1 MTQQPHRHSP
11 RRPDLLLCTRTE
23 DEPELM
29 DDPACDPVALDNT
42 YRLFGVINPL
52 VASWRPVYRR
62 YVRPALQAA
71 AREGR
76 PGTVLD
82 VGCGGGDVARALAR
96 WAERDGLDAQ
106 ITGIDPDQRAI
117 RWASAHDRGEGTT
130 YRAAASGALVAR
142 GERFDAVVSNHVLHH
157 LTQHEFAQLLADS
170 QRLARTVAVHN
181 DLRRSR
187 AAWLMYWVATLPL
200 VRARTFVRHD
210 GLLSIRR
217 SYAPAELRR
226 RVPAGWQV
234 ERQAFYRVLAVH
246 RAESV
251 RQPHMVRPAHAEP
264 GRTS

>member
-1 MTQQPHRHSP
+1 MLRNNLLPRADVLLRSDPLLRHRSVN
-11 RRPDLLLCTRTE
+11 
-23 DEPELM
+23 EPELM

-52 VASWRPVYRR
+52 VASWWPVYRR
-62 YVRPALQAA
+62 YVRPALCAA

-82 VGCGGGDVARALAR
+82 IGCGGGDVVRAITR
-96 WAERDGLDAQ
+96 WAARDGLDVR
-106 ITGIDPDQRAI
+106 ITGIDPDERAT
-117 RWASAHDRGEGTT
+117 RWAAAHDRGAGIT
-130 YRAAASGALVAR
+130 YRAVASGDLVAR

-157 LTQHEFAQLLADS
+157 LTDSELTVLLADS
-170 QRLARTVAVHN
+170 QRLTHGVAVHN

-187 AAWLMYWVATLPL
+187 AAWLVYWVATLPL
-200 VRARTFVRHD
+200 VRARTFARFD

-226 RVPAGWQV
+226 RVTAEWRV
-234 ERQAFYRVLAVH
+234 ERQAFFRVLAVH
-246 RAESV
+246 R
-251 RQPHMVRPAHAEP
+251 AHAEP